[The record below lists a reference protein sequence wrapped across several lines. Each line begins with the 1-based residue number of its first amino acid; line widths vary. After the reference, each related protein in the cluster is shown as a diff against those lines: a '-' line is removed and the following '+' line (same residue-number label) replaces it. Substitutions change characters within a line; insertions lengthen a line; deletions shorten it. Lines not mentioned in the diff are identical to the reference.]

1 MRRGNPAPLNTRIEA
16 GAPVEASAVEPPG
29 SKASRVATPGGES
42 SASQPGLAARF
53 LIAAIR
59 GYQLGISP
67 GLGVRCRFEPS
78 CSRYAAEAIE
88 RHGALRGGWLGL
100 RRLLRCHPGTPP
112 GYDPVP

>member
-1 MRRGNPAPLNTRIEA
+1 MRRGAQPRLNTPIDA
-16 GAPVEASAVEPPG
+16 GAPAEAPAIELPGVEAPRTATPRG
-29 SKASRVATPGGES
+29 DATASR
-42 SASQPGLAARF
+42 PGLAARW
-53 LIAAIR
+53 LIGAIR

-88 RHGALRGGWLGL
+88 RHGAIRGSWLGL